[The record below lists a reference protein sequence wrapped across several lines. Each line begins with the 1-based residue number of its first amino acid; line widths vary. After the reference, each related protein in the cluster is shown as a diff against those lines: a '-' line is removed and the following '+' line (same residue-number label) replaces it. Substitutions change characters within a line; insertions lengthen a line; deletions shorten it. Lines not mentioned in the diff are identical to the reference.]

1 MSASARPETFNPQVN
16 LSREEALPHV
26 NKSRDDI
33 KIVMGSIEEMERQIQ
48 DEQME
53 EDKVEHKD

>member
-1 MSASARPETFNPQVN
+1 M
-16 LSREEALPHV
+16 SREEALPHV

-53 EDKVEHKD
+53 EDKVEIKD